1 MEEMNEK
8 LDLIIKIKTIDEKME
23 DMSKKLDL
31 IIKRLNNLEIE

>member
-1 MEEMNEK
+1 MEEMNRK
-8 LDLIIKIKTIDEKME
+8 LDLIIKIKTIDERME